1 MNHQYDGYIS
11 IPHDSYDQF
20 KQATLGNG
28 YNVDGY
34 YGNQCWDYLAELW
47 HQYGLTLYTGSRGY
61 AYECWTVSK
70 NRNAVTPFIAVEGIA
85 NIRRGDVIV
94 LSGIPSLPAG
104 HIAFADEDYN
114 GSNYLN
120 ILGQHQGEASSAV
133 DSFVN
138 VRNFE
143 IGSRFLGIFR
153 NTSWRS
159 QPEPE
164 PEEDKKKRKFPY
176 PVAWHHWQNFK
187 RP

>member
-1 MNHQYDGYIS
+1 MSQIDGYVS
-11 IPHDSYDQF
+11 IPHTSYNIW
-20 KQATLGNG
+20 KQSTLGNG
-28 YNVDGY
+28 YNADGY

-47 HQYGLTLYTGSRGY
+47 HQYGLTLYTGPQGI

-70 NRNAVTPFIAVEGIA
+70 NQNAREPFTAVEGIE
-85 NIRRGDVIV
+85 NIKRGDVIV
-94 LSGIPSLPAG
+94 LSGIASLPSG
-104 HIAFADEDYN
+104 HIAIADEDYN
-114 GSNYLN
+114 GSDYLN

-153 NTSWRS
+153 NSNWAGSSPT
-159 QPEPE
+159 PTETKT
-164 PEEDKKKRKFPY
+164 KKKFPY
-176 PVAWHHWQNFK
+176 PVAWQHWENFK